1 MVAESCILVGSV
13 NLVSGRAHEEDD
25 RSPVL
30 GRTQSLIRDKM
41 RS

>member
-13 NLVSGRAHEEDD
+13 NLVSGRVHEEDD

-30 GRTQSLIRDKM
+30 GELRT
-41 RS
+41 